1 MNTRYII
8 RIVTLL
14 SFCSAA
20 LSQQPVHP
28 RKEDIVAV
36 VYEFTLTPD
45 GKAHDTRVS
54 QAFWQ
59 KDHRDASGVL
69 SDAEKARGA
78 SLIASH
84 PYHPRPDQVGKKRY
98 DFVLLDT
105 KSRQFN
111 RGTRPH

>member
-8 RIVTLL
+8 ILVALL
-14 SFCSAA
+14 TSCSAA
-20 LSQQPVHP
+20 LAQQHAP
-28 RKEDIVAV
+28 RKEDIISV
-36 VYEFTLTPD
+36 VYEFTLTAD
-45 GKAHDTRVS
+45 GKPHDIKVS

-59 KDHRDASGVL
+59 KDHSNALSVL
-69 SDAEKARGA
+69 SDAEKTHGA
-78 SLIASH
+78 SLIVSH

-98 DFVLLDT
+98 DFVLFDS